1 MGYNAQERF
10 TRGNETRLQPNR
22 EKRDFQGLLDYEREL
37 VVLTEALSA
46 KVTPEVAAEIMRRPE
61 TVVDYPHV
69 AGDLSSIKLVCFQVA
84 LHANDLYSK
93 LTDATRHR

>member
-1 MGYNAQERF
+1 MDYQTLRSVLPEGTKPGCRQ
-10 TRGNETRLQPNR
+10 
-22 EKRDFQGLLDYEREL
+22 KRDFQGLLDYEREL

-61 TVVDYPHV
+61 TVVDYPWHV

-84 LHANDLYSK
+84 LYAND
-93 LTDATRHR
+93 